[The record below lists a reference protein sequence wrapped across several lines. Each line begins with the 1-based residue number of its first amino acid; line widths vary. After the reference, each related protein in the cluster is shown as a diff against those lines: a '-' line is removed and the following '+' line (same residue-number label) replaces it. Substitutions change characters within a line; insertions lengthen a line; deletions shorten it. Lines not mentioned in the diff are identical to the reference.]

1 MFKCSPCK
9 FDSFGLH
16 HSFADNTRCWRH
28 LLDFPYRGV
37 RQNRKELDLTDADA
51 LEDEA
56 YPSLADITLDSVPA
70 VRNLISDL
78 AMDVLLYQSG
88 YCEHISNIVIQ
99 ESNRILRLYREQNP
113 SFKGSVSLVGH
124 SLGSAIL
131 FDILCHQRGSTKH
144 GSSPREKS
152 RESNDRTP
160 PKANGFDF
168 ECEELFC
175 LGSPIALFQ
184 MLKGKTIGG
193 YSVPDSRTRRDAMGV
208 ENGLDTPSPGYGSD
222 DSPTIISTPKCRD
235 LYNIFHPSDPVSY
248 RLEPL
253 ISPAMANLKPQPL
266 PSVKKSLWT
275 TSGQSLSILGSR
287 MGQSVG
293 SMWSNFTTGVASSLL
308 NRSLG
313 LTSDDASASASSG
326 TSQAGNDS
334 THRRTLSDST
344 QHSSGDDQ
352 HQTLIESDLETLYD
366 GFQKD
371 RRHQNHG
378 GSPDRGIDADQD
390 RKLRFEDAKVRAMNA
405 NGRVDYS
412 IQE

>member
-1 MFKCSPCK
+1 MLKI
-9 FDSFGLH
+9 
-16 HSFADNTRCWRH
+16 NRCWRH

-51 LEDEA
+51 LEDDT
-56 YPSLADITLDSVPA
+56 YPSLSDITLESVPA

-99 ESNRILRLYREQNP
+99 ECNRILQIYQKQNP
-113 SFKGSVSLVGH
+113 SFKGSVSLIGH

-131 FDILCHQRGSTKH
+131 FDILCHKSASTKQH
-144 GSSPREKS
+144 GKKGTAQRSEYSAPR
-152 RESNDRTP
+152 NT
-160 PKANGFDF
+160 KANAFDF
-168 ECEELFC
+168 ECEEFFC
-175 LGSPIALFQ
+175 LGSPVALFQ

-193 YSVPDSRTRRDAMGV
+193 YSARNRKTALDV
-208 ENGLDTPSPGYGSD
+208 EIDLDIPSPGHGPNDNPAIMSM
-222 DSPTIISTPKCRD
+222 PKCRD

-248 RLEPL
+248 RVEPL
-253 ISPAMANLKPQPL
+253 ISPAMATLKPQPL

-293 SMWSNFTTGVASSLL
+293 SLWTNFTTGVASSLL

-313 LTSDDASASASSG
+313 LNSDG
-326 TSQAGNDS
+326 TSTTYATGKQGDES
-334 THRRTLSDST
+334 THKRTQSGST
-344 QHSSGDDQ
+344 QHGSQESDDH

-366 GFQKD
+366 GFQKSRD
-371 RRHQNHG
+371 VNHG
-378 GSPDRGIDADQD
+378 ESPDPGADIDQD
-390 RKLRFEDAKVRAMNA
+390 RKLKIEDAKVRALNA

-412 IQE
+412 VQE